1 MIKQFLKEK
10 IKNILNYNEIKRKQ
24 NVILKNIGLIIS
36 NLNKKENFD
45 EINKYE
51 FQIFS
56 QFGDD
61 GIIQY
66 LINNIKVLHTKF
78 IEFGVENYEEAN
90 TRLLLEKD
98 NWSGLIIDASEDN
111 ISYIKKQDFYWKNKL
126 SVECD
131 FITTKNINSI
141 IKKNGFNV
149 DLGIL
154 SIDIDGNDYWIW
166 KEIDSV
172 KPAIVIIEYN
182 ARFGDTMSVTIP
194 YDETFKRQSRNNIY
208 YGASLLALFKLA
220 EEKKY
225 SLVCTNKN
233 GNNAYFVR
241 NDLMPINHSII
252 QKRTPTE
259 CFNDNSF
266 KEYLDNNKN
275 ILSLSKE
282 EENKILSQTDLK
294 EI

>member
-1 MIKQFLKEK
+1 M
-10 IKNILNYNEIKRKQ
+10 
-24 NVILKNIGLIIS
+24 
-36 NLNKKENFD
+36 
-45 EINKYE
+45 
-51 FQIFS
+51 
-56 QFGDD
+56 
-61 GIIQY
+61 
-66 LINNIKVLHTKF
+66 
-78 IEFGVENYEEAN
+78 
-90 TRLLLEKD
+90 
-98 NWSGLIIDASEDN
+98 
-111 ISYIKKQDFYWKNKL
+111 
-126 SVECD
+126 
-131 FITTKNINSI
+131 
-141 IKKNGFNV
+141 
-149 DLGIL
+149 
-154 SIDIDGNDYWIW
+154 
-166 KEIDSV
+166 